1 MQDVLQS
8 GTYFKIS
15 KANFKSSVS
24 IIEGECYL
32 SDTEKKKR
40 ITNVRLEYL
49 KSLKVEAEH
58 ILHEDVMSAVKKK
71 FSASQN
77 ELSSL
82 IRICH
87 KTSNKSTL
95 GRVQDELK
103 GIVVDQTSFLEEIIG
118 M

>member
-8 GTYFKIS
+8 GSYFKIS
-15 KANFKSSVS
+15 KPNFKNAVS

-32 SDTEKKKR
+32 TDAEKDKR

-49 KSLKVEAEH
+49 KSLKIEAEEK
-58 ILHEDVMSAVKKK
+58 LNKEVMSAVKIK
-71 FSASQN
+71 FSATQN

-82 IRICH
+82 IRICN
-87 KTSNKSTL
+87 KTANTSTL
-95 GRVQDELK
+95 ARVRGELND
-103 GIVVDQTSFLEEIIG
+103 IVVGQTSFLEEIIG